1 MGWWLCLWLS
11 ASPALCSCVSF
22 KLDRIAGFRMKVDD
36 DETGNDGFA
45 FGYWQASYYVH
56 VHGMTYDSIR
66 FNDNNFY
73 ALPLHLLC
81 PC

>member
-1 MGWWLCLWLS
+1 
-11 ASPALCSCVSF
+11 
-22 KLDRIAGFRMKVDD
+22 MKVTD

-45 FGYWQASYYVH
+45 FGYWQASYYIH

-73 ALPLHLLC
+73 ALLLHLLC